1 MGKKNDDSQL
11 RVVRK
16 FTAVLSR
23 KLSDNHDTVVTCVK
37 STTIVADDIT
47 EVKEMFNIERHFN
60 LLRDF
65 QQEVD
70 QFCCKFMKFN
80 AAIWKVTILLS
91 DRSALDQRSVIFE
104 IIPTNRLK
112 E

>member
-47 EVKEMFNIERHFN
+47 EVKEMFN
-60 LLRDF
+60 RDF

-91 DRSALDQRSVIFE
+91 DRSALDQRPVIFE